1 MLHFINGK
9 YYIYRDR
16 KYIEV
21 DVQLINN
28 ELNITP
34 KKDSVIEDNNI
45 QSKMVSL
52 DDIIKKLSKQNSLIS
67 SDSDNKRRYNR

>member
-1 MLHFINGK
+1 MLHFIDGK

-21 DVQLINN
+21 DVQLMNN

-45 QSKMVSL
+45 KSTMISL
-52 DDIIKKLSKQNSLIS
+52 DDIIKKLSKEKSLIS
-67 SDSDNKRRYNR
+67 SNSDNKRRYNR

>member
-1 MLHFINGK
+1 MLHFIDGK

-21 DVQLINN
+21 DVQLMNN

-34 KKDSVIEDNNI
+34 KKDSIIEDNNVK
-45 QSKMVSL
+45 SKMVSL

-67 SDSDNKRRYNR
+67 GDSDNKRRYNR

>member
-1 MLHFINGK
+1 MLHFIDGK

-21 DVQLINN
+21 DVQLMNN

-34 KKDSVIEDNNI
+34 KKDSIIEDNNVK
-45 QSKMVSL
+45 SKMVSL